1 MDFTPDYSSERAFRK
16 LKYVGSEKVLSEE
29 WYPKKILRDRNA
41 RAGYRD
47 MEKEEYH
54 KGKLYISRMID
65 EEMKADDLRIR

>member
-1 MDFTPDYSSERAFRK
+1 MHRRTLFR
-16 LKYVGSEKVLSEE
+16 LLVLSRQCHLALG
-29 WYPKKILRDRNA
+29 ILGNA

-54 KGKLYISRMID
+54 KGELYISRMID